1 MKYRILN
8 ILFALT
14 VIAGRANGQNLSVQP
29 IKAQTGEQA
38 QVIVSLT
45 GGTSATALQFNL
57 KLPDGISVNANSAT
71 LGAATDGHVLRVE
84 PLDNGDLLFVL
95 YSMDLKTFKNGE
107 LLSIPVTAGNSATT
121 GTGQLYTVRTAAVSG
136 NDAVSHEC
144 DNAQFNVTITDLI
157 TVLDES
163 STTAPTAAM
172 EANVRV
178 KRSIKANEWSTI
190 CLPFAMTETQV
201 KAAFGNDVQL
211 ADFTGW
217 ETTEKDGG
225 GNALA
230 IRVDFSSASAIEANH
245 PYVINVS
252 SGITE
257 FTVDGVNIDPDSE
270 PAVTVGSG
278 STFGSFTGSYVPVL
292 ISEKC
297 LFLNSNKFWYS
308 AGKTTM
314 EGYRGYFYFQDVL
327 TDYAAS
333 SSEVKVSFCIDG
345 ETGIEEIQTSKSAN
359 IQDDQ
364 VFDLSGRRVEKVSKG
379 IYIINNK
386 KVVVK

>member
-14 VIAGRANGQNLSVQP
+14 VIAGSANGQSLSVQP
-29 IKAQTGEQA
+29 IEAQTGEQA

-84 PLDNGDLLFVL
+84 SLDNGDLLFVL

-107 LLSIPVTAGNSATT
+107 LLSIPATAGNSATT

-163 STTAPTAAM
+163 STTAPTAATG
-172 EANVRV
+172 ANVRV

-190 CLPFAMTETQV
+190 CLPFAMTETLV

-225 GNALA
+225 GNALG

-245 PYVINVS
+245 PYIIKVS
-252 SGITE
+252 SPITE
-257 FTVDGVNIDPDSE
+257 FTVDGVVIDPDDE
-270 PAVTVGSG
+270 PSVTVGSG
-278 STFGSFTGSYVPVL
+278 STLGTFTGSYVPMT
-292 ISEKC
+292 IDAEN
-297 LFLNSNKFWYS
+297 LFLSGNEFWYS
-308 AGKTTM
+308 AGATQMK
-314 EGYRGYFYFQDVL
+314 GYRGYFHFADVL
-327 TDYAAS
+327 AAYYASAP
-333 SSEVKVSFCIDG
+333 VKMKFTLDG
-345 ETGIEEIQTSKSAN
+345 TTGIEEVKMFDGSNAEDTEIY
-359 IQDDQ
+359 
-364 VFDLSGRRVEKVSKG
+364 DLSGRRVEKAGKG

-386 KVVVK
+386 KVLVK